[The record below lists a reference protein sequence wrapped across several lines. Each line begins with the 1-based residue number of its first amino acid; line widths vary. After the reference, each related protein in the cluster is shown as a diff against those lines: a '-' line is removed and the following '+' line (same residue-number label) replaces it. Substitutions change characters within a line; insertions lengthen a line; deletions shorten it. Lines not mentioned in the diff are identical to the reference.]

1 MFTSVSHLLRSIL
14 HCAPRVYTD
23 ALGSELQTCFKLL
36 KRYVLAVPIPTT
48 DVTLISHNLLVSI
61 MQAQGVSL
69 RSPDVLTPSQK
80 KRDAEEEDI
89 EVSTHTSWGGRG
101 KRGAVPATAAET
113 PNKRRRVQVREGRCC
128 SLFPACHAKL
138 TSCHICL

>member
-1 MFTSVSHLLRSIL
+1 
-14 HCAPRVYTD
+14 
-23 ALGSELQTCFKLL
+23 
-36 KRYVLAVPIPTT
+36 
-48 DVTLISHNLLVSI
+48 
-61 MQAQGVSL
+61 MQAQGLSL

-113 PNKRRRVQVREGRCC
+113 PNKRRRVQVREGHCC
-128 SLFPACHAKL
+128 SLFPACHAEL